1 MREIDRSA
9 IEDAI
14 EVLIEILDLA
24 DDDADLE
31 PDEPEE
37 QHDAEAD
44 LTWSSPPAS
53 AEKGVNADT
62 LTGEDVLRILT
73 K

>member
-44 LTWSSPPAS
+44 LTWSCPPSS
-53 AEKGVNADT
+53 AEKNINADT
-62 LTGEDVLRILT
+62 LTGEDVLRLLT

>member
-1 MREIDRSA
+1 MREIDRA
-9 IEDAI
+9 KIEDAI
-14 EVLIEILDLA
+14 EILIEILDLA

-44 LTWSSPPAS
+44 LTWSSAS
-53 AEKGVNADT
+53 AEKDINADT

>member
-1 MREIDRSA
+1 MREIDRIK

-24 DDDADLE
+24 TDDADLE

-44 LTWSSPPAS
+44 LTWSCPAVG
-53 AEKGVNADT
+53 AGRDGDPDT
-62 LTGEDVLRILT
+62 LTGVEVLKILSR
-73 K
+73 

>member
-1 MREIDRSA
+1 MREIDRIK

-14 EVLIEILDLA
+14 ETLIMMLDLA

-31 PDEPEE
+31 PDDLEE

-44 LTWSSPPAS
+44 LTWSSPAAASIKDAS
-53 AEKGVNADT
+53 AST
-62 LTGEDVLRILT
+62 LTGEDVRKILA